1 MLFFPGGWSPRPGQ
15 TLVRAGFRS
24 LSPWQHSSPASLRG
38 EPHGQRS
45 LEDHS
50 PRGHTESDA
59 TEHLSTLAA
68 DHPAQYTD
76 SSVQEPYVT
85 GHGGISVQTDRT
97 KDPEAG

>member
-24 LSPWQHSSPASLRG
+24 LSPWQHTSPASLRG

-50 PRGHTESDA
+50 PQGHTESDV

-68 DHPAQYTD
+68 DHPCTVHRLLGAGALCD
-76 SSVQEPYVT
+76 GSRWNFCA
-85 GHGGISVQTDRT
+85 DRQ
-97 KDPEAG
+97 DQRP